1 MGSQVKRLIG
11 GAGDNR
17 MFLPTGRIQH
27 KSQRCGPEFIVPAY
41 LLAYFEAF
49 YDKRYRMLANHSIVY
64 VRGQAPQPTEELAN
78 IYHGIGRLCT
88 ITDNTRCLRIYGAL
102 FIGLRFWFAIKGV

>member
-1 MGSQVKRLIG
+1 
-11 GAGDNR
+11 

-78 IYHGIGRLCT
+78 IYHGIGG
-88 ITDNTRCLRIYGAL
+88 YAL
-102 FIGLRFWFAIKGV
+102 LLIILVACVYTGHCSSGCAFGLP